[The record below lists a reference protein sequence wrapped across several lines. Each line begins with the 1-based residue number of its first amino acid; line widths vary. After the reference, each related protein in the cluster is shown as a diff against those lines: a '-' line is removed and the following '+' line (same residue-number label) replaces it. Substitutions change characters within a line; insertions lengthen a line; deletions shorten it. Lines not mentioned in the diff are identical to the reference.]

1 MLHNQHH
8 MTTADENNGALCR
21 LKSIFYDAASV
32 SKMLM
37 VSNCDMEIVANLRAG
52 KWYCSDPSV
61 KTCYFKS
68 TDGHNGHWD
77 FNTRR
82 LNIGILETL
91 LSGNPVVIVDATA
104 NRRKIY
110 PDALSKTIPIWAH
123 VLNSYISKITS
134 CIIHP
139 IEFPRFL
146 NEPEKTNLHE
156 FVSHKCPEWI
166 HDLNTTL
173 DESIKNRIADLLK
186 NKGIKQIVPIWV
198 SAMDPFNP
206 IQYEFIR
213 EQNYTPLICLSV
225 GTHDPVCMENQF
237 DRSFNKYVL
246 GAGDDEEMWSMGLTP
261 EMFWKDPNHYLSSQN
276 DAELKQKI
284 ARVGEPDSRNAL
296 FINDR
301 IAILRRH
308 DAAETRVSVR
318 IITKSASFYRNI
330 GVFNLKSK
338 WCLEPLFP
346 KINGT
351 IHQLKQLH
359 GLQKIELFCNNF
371 KVAVAIAVSIFVQ
384 FGCELNGPN
393 ETGKKQSISKEY
405 VRKIISFVHY
415 YSKEYQLPRGF
426 CQQLNRF
433 YISLPPPAN

>member
-1 MLHNQHH
+1 MNN
-8 MTTADENNGALCR
+8 AAENNSALCR

-32 SKMLM
+32 SKMLLF
-37 VSNCDMEIVANLRAG
+37 SNCDMEIVANLRAG

-61 KTCYFKS
+61 KNCYFKS

-82 LNIGILETL
+82 LNIGVLETL

-123 VLNSYISKITS
+123 VINSYISKITS
-134 CIIHP
+134 CAIHP

-173 DESIKNRIADLLK
+173 NESIKNRIADLLSI
-186 NKGIKQIVPIWV
+186 KGIKQVVPIWI
-198 SAMDPFNP
+198 SSMDPFNP
-206 IQYEFIR
+206 IQFEFIR
-213 EQNYTPLICLSV
+213 KQNNIPLICLAV
-225 GTHDPVCMENQF
+225 GTHDPICIENQF

-261 EMFWKDPNHYLSSQN
+261 EMFWTDPNQYLSCQN

-284 ARVGEPDSRNAL
+284 ARIGEPESRNSL

-301 IAILRRH
+301 IAILKRP
-308 DAAETRVSVR
+308 DAVETRVSIR
-318 IITKSASFYRNI
+318 IITDSASFYRNI

-346 KINGT
+346 KINET
-351 IHQLKQLH
+351 INQLKQRH
-359 GLQKIELFCNNF
+359 GLQKIELFCNDF

-384 FGCELNGPN
+384 FGCDLNGPQPQ
-393 ETGKKQSISKEY
+393 EHKIKQLISKESI
-405 VRKIISFVHY
+405 RKIVSFVHY
-415 YSKEYQLPRGF
+415 FTKEYQLPRGF

-433 YISLPPPAN
+433 YISLPPAN